1 MISLLFSLHSTFH
14 GVIQIARFI
23 FKAHQPLSSFISK
36 ARNLCLTNQQIRF
49 KKILW
54 LYLYPFTQIY
64 EDCPAFLQ
72 PCLYKADY
80 RRWQYSSTQM
90 IHLFFVPDLW
100 RSCWTTCW
108 RRWAWSREFA
118 LSLTLE
124 HRSPPVRWK
133 LWQSWFSCVCYGN
146 ENLSRSL
153 VRRLTMPASWSP
165 WTRTS
170 WRTSTWPTGST
181 SCTSPRSR
189 WSWATWTT
197 PTRGATTIMHQLP
210 LQRGAPPG
218 WFWVWWRK
226 AQILS

>member
-1 MISLLFSLHSTFH
+1 MSDQSTN
-14 GVIQIARFI
+14 
-23 FKAHQPLSSFISK
+23 S
-36 ARNLCLTNQQIRF
+36 F
-49 KKILW
+49 KKILR

-80 RRWQYSSTQM
+80 RRWQYSSTQIM

-124 HRSPPVRWK
+124 HRSLPVRWK

-146 ENLSRSL
+146 ENLCNASRSL

-197 PTRGATTIMHQLP
+197 PTRGATTIMHQPP
-210 LQRGAPPG
+210 LQREEPPG